1 MRKSFSIALCAL
13 LIALCS
19 TGCSLRRKSMS
30 GAAEAD
36 LLTSAEV
43 AGFMDRRKPAEPFT
57 ANGSVTLRRNGEE
70 LSSRIVLNYAPD
82 GGMVITVRPVV
93 FFEALRI
100 GITSE
105 GITVIDYYGKGYLRL
120 SEAEASRLLGVPFR
134 SALWTAL
141 FFGLPLSGDT
151 HKTLLP
157 KRCIALRYKEPPTAT
172 YQLLAGETAPRSV
185 SLAAPS
191 AQNAYRLSVL
201 YPNGFT
207 PFALGNVP
215 KAMQVELLH
224 RDASMGSLQ
233 LITDAPRKSRA
244 TALPSLAR
252 PKGFTVLKTNDL
264 LRLLS
269 ELE

>member
-70 LSSRIVLNYAPD
+70 ISSRIVLYYAPD

-134 SALWTAL
+134 SALWTEL

-151 HKTLLP
+151 HKTRSHPQLLISSLRAKQP
-157 KRCIALRYKEPPTAT
+157 LVRYRLPLPRLRMPTGFRYFIRTDLPRSPWAMCLKRCKWSYFTGMHPWARCSLSPMRHAKAELRHCPP
-172 YQLLAGETAPRSV
+172 LHDPRDLPFLKQTIYSDCF
-185 SLAAPS
+185 
-191 AQNAYRLSVL
+191 
-201 YPNGFT
+201 PN
-207 PFALGNVP
+207 
-215 KAMQVELLH
+215 
-224 RDASMGSLQ
+224 
-233 LITDAPRKSRA
+233 
-244 TALPSLAR
+244 
-252 PKGFTVLKTNDL
+252 
-264 LRLLS
+264 
-269 ELE
+269 

>member
-43 AGFMDRRKPAEPFT
+43 AGFMGRRKPAEPFT

-70 LSSRIVLNYAPD
+70 ISSRIVLYYAPD

-105 GITVIDYYGKGYLRL
+105 GFGIACRSLGSECLPAFGTL
-120 SEAEASRLLGVPFR
+120 SERIYPVRLGQC
-134 SALWTAL
+134 A
-141 FFGLPLSGDT
+141 
-151 HKTLLP
+151 
-157 KRCIALRYKEPPTAT
+157 
-172 YQLLAGETAPRSV
+172 
-185 SLAAPS
+185 
-191 AQNAYRLSVL
+191 
-201 YPNGFT
+201 
-207 PFALGNVP
+207 
-215 KAMQVELLH
+215 
-224 RDASMGSLQ
+224 
-233 LITDAPRKSRA
+233 
-244 TALPSLAR
+244 
-252 PKGFTVLKTNDL
+252 
-264 LRLLS
+264 
-269 ELE
+269 